1 MKRKKIRPAFDASF
15 TTGNDVIRI
24 DFAKLRVLVI
34 EDNPNMRR
42 LLRTLLT
49 GLGCRDV
56 MEAEDGA
63 AGLELF
69 HDNAPDIV
77 VSDWVMPIMDGLEFT
92 RAVRRPGSHANPYVP
107 IIVLSGYSERS
118 RVMQARDAGI
128 TEFIVKPVSPK
139 SLYQRLVNVV
149 ANPRPFVETKTFFGP
164 DRRRTSAMNY
174 QGLER
179 RKALMSGTERMEI

>member
-1 MKRKKIRPAFDASF
+1 M
-15 TTGNDVIRI
+15 IRI

-42 LLRTLLT
+42 LVRTLLT

-69 HDNAPDIV
+69 RDNAPDIV
-77 VSDWVMPIMDGLEFT
+77 VSDWVMPIMDGLDFT
-92 RAVRRPGSHANPYVP
+92 RHVRRPGSSANPYVP
-107 IIVLSGYSERS
+107 IIILSGYSERS
-118 RVMQARDAGI
+118 RVVQARDAGI
-128 TEFIVKPVSPK
+128 TEFIVKPISPK
-139 SLYQRLVNVV
+139 RLYQRLVSVV

-164 DRRRTSAMNY
+164 DRRRTNSINY
-174 QGLER
+174 QGPER
-179 RKALMSGTERMEI
+179 RKAMMTGVQRMEI